1 MKENLYLRPA
11 TVDDARLIFEW
22 ANDSKVR
29 ENSFNTDDILWDD
42 HLAWFNRTLA
52 DESTLLFI
60 LMKDDAPV
68 GQVRLA
74 NSDKWQISYSIASVY
89 RGQGYGKLILQLA
102 ENELVVEGH
111 GGAKLYAEV
120 KMDNIASQKIFTGL
134 DYWMSESE
142 HVGALA
148 YVKIVGN

>member
-1 MKENLYLRPA
+1 MKENLYLRRA

-22 ANDSKVR
+22 ANDPEVR
-29 ENSFNTDDILWDD
+29 GNSFNTDDILWDD

-111 GGAKLYAEV
+111 GGEKLYAEV

-148 YVKIVGN
+148 YVKIMGN

>member
-22 ANDSKVR
+22 ANDSEVR

-111 GGAKLYAEV
+111 GGEKLYAEV

>member
-22 ANDSKVR
+22 ANDPEVR

-42 HLAWFNRTLA
+42 HLAWFTRTLA

-111 GGAKLYAEV
+111 GGEKLYAEV

>member
-111 GGAKLYAEV
+111 GGEKLYAEV

>member
-22 ANDSKVR
+22 ANDSEVR

-111 GGAKLYAEV
+111 GGEKLYAEV
-120 KMDNIASQKIFTGL
+120 KMDNIVSQKIFTGL

>member
-22 ANDSKVR
+22 ANDPEVR
-29 ENSFNTDDILWDD
+29 GNSFNTDDILWDD

-111 GGAKLYAEV
+111 GGEKLYAEV

>member
-22 ANDSKVR
+22 ANDPEVR

-68 GQVRLA
+68 GQVRLV

-111 GGAKLYAEV
+111 GGEKLYAEV

>member
-74 NSDKWQISYSIASVY
+74 NSDKWQISYSIAPAY

-111 GGAKLYAEV
+111 DGEKLYAEV

-142 HVGALA
+142 HVGAFA